1 MTSADAVQA
10 VAALLLVGS
19 GLLALIAALGLV
31 RLPDFFQR
39 LHAPSLGNTLAA
51 WCSCGASMLY
61 FSALAGRPVL
71 AFLALN
77 LLLAI
82 TAPLA
87 TLLLARAALFRGRS
101 AGASLPPPLHGDAAG
116 NDGRRR

>member
-1 MTSADAVQA
+1 MTQADAVQA
-10 VAALLLVGS
+10 VVALLLVAS
-19 GLLALIAALGLV
+19 GLLAVIAALGLV

-39 LHAPSLGNTLAA
+39 LHPPSLGNTLAA
-51 WCSCGASMLY
+51 WCTCGASVLY
-61 FSALAGRPVL
+61 FSVLAGRPVL

-77 LLLAI
+77 LLLAV

-101 AGASLPPPLHGDAAG
+101 AGASLPLPLQGDDEA
-116 NDGRRR
+116 NDD